1 MTIICDPYGRICA
14 AKRSKLF
21 TNILCCRR
29 CRSYLYY
36 FFFACNLYFPYH
48 WAALLMSFRR
58 LQMFDVV
65 VVGLLFFEYV
75 RHMIR
80 IILCVMCVMTICI
93 YCIGVFAFCIH
104 NLFFLFVIFCFVQK
118 LKRKRIEKYTWEK
131 NENKKKNHTK
141 RPRVCE
147 KRTHVVNVQKANEMD
162 VHVCFV
168 QSFVFWWD
176 FKIWNIMSVRFL
188 SITQLHSFLLARV
201 CIHSHTEH
209 MLDNLCVAVRLFSF
223 YVELINKTQ

>member
-1 MTIICDPYGRICA
+1 MTITCDPYGRICA

-58 LQMFDVV
+58 LQMFDV

-118 LKRKRIEKYTWEK
+118 LKRKRIEKYTREK
-131 NENKKKNHTK
+131 NENKRKITQNGPECVRSAHMLSMYK
-141 RPRVCE
+141 RQMKWTC
-147 KRTHVVNVQKANEMD
+147 
-162 VHVCFV
+162 
-168 QSFVFWWD
+168 
-176 FKIWNIMSVRFL
+176 MSVLYSHLYFGEIL
-188 SITQLHSFLLARV
+188 KYGISCPFVSF
-201 CIHSHTEH
+201 
-209 MLDNLCVAVRLFSF
+209 
-223 YVELINKTQ
+223 Q